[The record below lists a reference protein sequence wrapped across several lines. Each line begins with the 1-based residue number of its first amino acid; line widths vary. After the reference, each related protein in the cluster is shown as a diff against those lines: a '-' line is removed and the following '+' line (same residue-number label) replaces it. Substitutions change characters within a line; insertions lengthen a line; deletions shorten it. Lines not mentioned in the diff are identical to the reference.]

1 MTMYLTD
8 LRIDAFGSVR
18 DISLERLG
26 RGLTGVYG
34 ANGSGKTSV
43 LQFLRGAFGDCS
55 ASFWNHSHTTPTGY
69 FDVHAKDGRRK
80 VTVHGARIAPQLDSP
95 EMAQLA
101 TVTAAEAHNTGLVQ
115 RLATQLGVELTYH
128 AADFSAERSSLEK
141 LLREKD
147 ELTVE
152 DGPISLAETAL
163 LNSDESIAAAH
174 GEQARTADRLSA
186 QARALQSAIRSTR
199 REVDAAH
206 ERYQASQTDLTE
218 WQVDAWRPRRITRVL
233 KEVSE
238 PLQSEPR
245 PDESVTVAGTDL
257 KTALLEIARLRCQA
271 SARRAEATAG
281 GPLDLCSQRLVK
293 PMQIADEIRE
303 SLGRLRNAAGTVPA
317 AGLAARVD
325 DLIASMTD
333 QQRAVDWLEADRTRV
348 LLDRC
353 ERDLEQAALRSC
365 SVCATGSTA
374 CDADRCHTA
383 AELTT
388 TQTVDE
394 IEPDADRDQGRHLA
408 DRQRTA
414 SRHWQTSL
422 ARHRQAKRHLEQFER
437 EVDRLAGDDRLAH
450 LLAARESTLQR
461 LAELHGRV
469 AVLNDSIAALRQI
482 LAEDRAP
489 SGTLVDA
496 GRYFQRL
503 TCDHYSGL
511 HTTAKHPHDLRATT
525 AQGES
530 LALQELSRGTRAQ
543 AALAMRL
550 AVLDEL
556 AKADHCPPLILDDVL
571 VESDRN
577 RASAAI
583 NVLADWSTHRQT
595 IFMTCQQQ
603 LIEALSNAKI
613 EIKTLS
619 GDSVAP
625 QSRRETITEA
635 TFNGE
640 ATPNRSTSNKSGSK
654 KSTSSKKM
662 SGSSTRVTK
671 VATSREETPHATA
684 HLLAITPAREMRSSN
699 SNFKQ
704 IAAKPITRKA
714 DEEATKPTFWL
725 DPDSMIVRT
734 PSLSERDARR
744 LGSIGIESI
753 EHLLLVDATDI
764 EADLVVLQINP
775 RDFLRWQSEARLL
788 TLVPGLNSRDSQL
801 LAWAGIS
808 DASQL
813 ATINTD
819 ELRSRLV
826 RLSQNRSTR
835 YLRIE
840 TESFSQNRLNS
851 WRSRAGRAR
860 SASSLFHNR
869 PKLRSVRDAKRD
881 RSHQSERNDDRSRSS
896 NRGPARTL
904 SVVERRRTIRRSS
917 TEDGQK
923 SKQTT
928 RQKRRIDSA
937 QSTVAAAST
946 TTEWRYYLETSSPVV
961 DAPSI
966 GPKMAKRLAKLR
978 VKTVADL
985 LGADAGM
992 IANGLND
999 RRIKKQTVIDW
1010 QDQARLICR
1019 IPMLRGHDA
1028 QVLVACDFRDTDDVS
1043 SASPKAMFSIVEP
1056 FVSSKEGERLL
1067 RSAKV
1072 PDLDEVTDWINWAR
1086 NARTL
1091 QAA

>member
-55 ASFWNHSHTTPTGY
+55 ASFWNHSHTTPTGS

-80 VTVHGARIAPQLDSP
+80 VTVQSARIAPQLDSP

-115 RLATQLGVELTYH
+115 QLAAQLGVELTYH

-163 LNSDESIAAAH
+163 SNSDESIAAAH

-186 QARALQSAIRSTR
+186 QARALQSAISSTR

-206 ERYQASQTDLTE
+206 ERYQATQTDLTE

-238 PLQSEPR
+238 PQQSESR

-257 KTALLEIARLRCQA
+257 RTALLEIARLRCQA

-383 AELTT
+383 SEHTA
-388 TQTVDE
+388 TQTVDQ
-394 IEPDADRDQGRHLA
+394 IEPAANHDQGRHLA

-414 SRHWQTSL
+414 FRHWQTSL

-511 HTTAKHPHDLRATT
+511 HTTAKHPQDLRATT

-556 AKADHCPPLILDDVL
+556 AKADCCPPLILDDVL

-577 RASAAI
+577 RANAAI

-603 LIEALSNAKI
+603 LIEALANAKI

-635 TFNGE
+635 TSHGE
-640 ATPNRSTSNKSGSK
+640 ATSSRSA
-654 KSTSSKKM
+654 SSKKM
-662 SGSSTRVTK
+662 SGSSARVTK
-671 VATSREETPHATA
+671 ITASGRETPRATA
-684 HLLAITPAREMRSSN
+684 HLLAITPVRETRSSN
-699 SNFKQ
+699 SDFKQ
-704 IAAKPITRKA
+704 ITAKPITRKA
-714 DEEATKPTFWL
+714 DEQATKPTFWL

-734 PSLSERDARR
+734 PSLSDRDARR
-744 LGSIGIESI
+744 LESIGIESI
-753 EHLLLVDATDI
+753 EHLLLVDASDI

-775 RDFLRWQSEARLL
+775 RDFVRWQSEARLL
-788 TLVPGLNSRDSQL
+788 TLVPGLNSRDAQL

-813 ATINTD
+813 ATINID
-819 ELRSRLV
+819 ELRSRLM
-826 RLSQNRSTR
+826 RLSQNRSTK

-840 TESFSQNRLNS
+840 TESFSQNRLNG

-860 SASSLFHNR
+860 SARSLFHNR

-881 RSHQSERNDDRSRSS
+881 RSRQSERNDRSRSS
-896 NRGPARTL
+896 NRGQARTL

-917 TEDGQK
+917 TENGQK
-923 SKQTT
+923 SERTTPKQ
-928 RQKRRIDSA
+928 RRIDSA
-937 QSTVAAAST
+937 QSKVAAATT

-985 LGADAGM
+985 LGADAGI

-999 RRIKKQTVIDW
+999 RRIKQQTVVDW

-1028 QVLVACDFRDTDDVS
+1028 QVLVACDFRDTNDVA